1 MLLVPLAEDA
11 REGTPSG
18 HVGEALRSVPGPTH
32 SLHGAGAT
40 VFRVAAEG
48 RPIDA
53 GEVGSAVRV
62 LQVFLEGRVEAGEFA
77 RYLFFYVLDSTGVSR
92 DR

>member
-1 MLLVPLAEDA
+1 MPLAEDA

-48 RPIDA
+48 RPIDP

-62 LQVFLEGRVEAGEFA
+62 LQVFLEVRGRRIRKVSF
-77 RYLFFYVLDSTGVSR
+77 FFYVLDSTGVSR